1 MSLQDSRVLPM
12 KSEKAF
18 LSGKNIK
25 KDLQKILE
33 ATLSLPPSE
42 RASLALGR
50 ASSFPANSFPLRQ
63 KTEVA

>member
-12 KSEKAF
+12 KSEKAS

-50 ASSFPANSFPLRQ
+50 ASPDFVNVSPKIHL
-63 KTEVA
+63 